1 MPKTRGTGILGPPV
15 APTITNMSAV
25 LKPAKLKVLIYGA
38 PGVGKTWL
46 AGSAPKPLLFDFDGG
61 AASLAGRNVDVVD
74 RPTTAEFQG
83 HVNWLLTEAGAG
95 YQTIILDTLT
105 AAQKLTTAELMGTSD
120 RMTQQLWGD
129 TLTIWRKLLMSME
142 NLPCN
147 LIVLCHER
155 EENVGTEEHAVKRYS
170 YALQGSIASD
180 IHAMFDSIGRM
191 TKHIVRQKKDETG
204 KMVACDPVEVRRVRF
219 FAPDESWMCKDRLS
233 IFGQQA
239 LKADVNLLARLAEEA
254 HGPEAPAAPAA
265 PAPATEPEKPA
276 PPAPPAPPATPVP
289 KPTPPKPPTPPS
301 KPAAPSAPPGP
312 LPGMPEPP
320 AEPTPAPPA
329 GPPRRKRAPS
339 APKPSAPPKAPDPP
353 GLSKM
358 DDTDPNVIEGS
369 MASMDETLE
378 EDDEPMPW
386 DDVQVGGDDQ

>member
-15 APTITNMSAV
+15 APTIVNMSGIT
-25 LKPAKLKVLIYGA
+25 KPAKLKLLIYGA

-61 AASLAGRNVDVVD
+61 AASLAGRDVDVVE
-74 RPTTAEFQG
+74 RPTTSEFQG
-83 HVNWLLTEAGAG
+83 HVNWLLTEAPDR

-129 TLTIWRKLLMSME
+129 TLTIWRKLLMSLE

-191 TKHIVRQKKDETG
+191 TKHVVRQKADGTG
-204 KMVACDPVEVRRVRF
+204 KMVPCEPVEVRRVRF
-219 FAPDESWMCKDRLS
+219 FAPDESFMCKDRLS
-233 IFGQQA
+233 IFGQQQ
-239 LKADVNLLARLAEEA
+239 LKADVNLLARLAAEA
-254 HGPEAPAAPAA
+254 HGEEKTEAPAPPPTPPPTAPEAAPAA
-265 PAPATEPEKPA
+265 PA
-276 PPAPPAPPATPVP
+276 P
-289 KPTPPKPPTPPS
+289 KPTPPKPP
-301 KPAAPSAPPGP
+301 AAPKPP
-312 LPGMPEPP
+312 PEPP
-320 AEPTPAPPA
+320 AAPAPPAQPTLPSTPAPAAATPATPA
-329 GPPRRKRAPS
+329 GPPRRKRAP
-339 APKPSAPPKAPDPP
+339 AAPKAPAPAPAAEEPLESEDPSP
-353 GLSKM
+353 P
-358 DDTDPNVIEGS
+358 DADAPP
-369 MASMDETLE
+369 E

-386 DDVQVGGDDQ
+386 DDATAGGDDQ